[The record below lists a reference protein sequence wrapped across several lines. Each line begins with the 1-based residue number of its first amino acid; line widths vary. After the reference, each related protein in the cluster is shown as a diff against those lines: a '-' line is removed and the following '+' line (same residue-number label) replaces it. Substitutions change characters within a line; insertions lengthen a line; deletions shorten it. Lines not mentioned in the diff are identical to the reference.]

1 MGYSRVSLPSKQT
14 INRRAQILLSI
25 EQAQSINNSQSHYR
39 NALLH
44 IEYALKPTPTIYHQ
58 KTTRKQDCRKQSQQW
73 RDTTLI

>member
-1 MGYSRVSLPSKQT
+1 MGYSRISLPSKQT

-44 IEYALKPTPTIYHQ
+44 IEYALKPTPTIYH
-58 KTTRKQDCRKQSQQW
+58 KKQRANMTARSNPNNGAI
-73 RDTTLI
+73 LP